1 MKSQTFRAALA
12 QGLESVRANP
22 KSLLLAAAAVA
33 VTATPAHAQG
43 LSNAK
48 SVVDK
53 FKTEVLGIIPAI
65 CVVALILIGAAYAFK
80 LAEKEVLIRWG
91 AGVLIIG
98 AASGIVDL
106 FLGNAGT

>member
-1 MKSQTFRAALA
+1 MKTKMFRAALA

-33 VTATPAHAQG
+33 VTASPANAQG

-48 SVVDK
+48 TVVEK
-53 FKTEVLGIIPAI
+53 FKTEVLGLIPAV

-98 AASGIVDL
+98 AASGIVDM

>member
-1 MKSQTFRAALA
+1 M
-12 QGLESVRANP
+12 
-22 KSLLLAAAAVA
+22 
-33 VTATPAHAQG
+33 
-43 LSNAK
+43 
-48 SVVDK
+48 VDK